1 MNLNQIKFSLA
12 VVINLLTAITFGYFC
27 FLGKNFETLGDKRE
41 SITFTVIITLLLIG
55 TSLGA
60 KFLKQTKRNFK
71 SCLIMEI
78 VLIILFSVLMACF
91 TYLSFSH
98 YFTVSEKQS
107 EIKEKLDSSIAQA
120 ENMYVKYEE
129 YVENRETIYKA
140 NLGSAILLM
149 ESGVS
154 DNDFKKYGFKDKSI
168 SISYPDQIKKK
179 MRTIH
184 LDLLPDFENIKRINT
199 TWLYNSKNDVDN
211 WKPIGLVDVINNIEK
226 YSYEWKNDL
235 IEISNKTQVGEGL
248 VDPFKYNLTTN
259 EVKDYFTTKN
269 NPTTLSLVYAI
280 LLYVFMILAWVF
292 TKRESGK
299 AGGNPLFGIGRNT
312 ENEL

>member
-12 VVINLLTAITFGYFC
+12 VVINLLTATTFGYFC
-27 FLGKNFETLGDKRE
+27 FLGKNFETLGNKRE
-41 SITFTVIITLLLIG
+41 SITFAVIITLLLIG

-71 SCLIMEI
+71 SRLIMEI
-78 VLIILFSVLMACF
+78 VLIILFSLLMACF
-91 TYLSFSH
+91 TYLSFTH
-98 YFTVSEKQS
+98 YFTVSEKQT
-107 EIKEKLDSSIAQA
+107 EIKAKLDSSIAQT

-129 YVENRETIYKA
+129 YVENRETNYKA
-140 NLGSAILLM
+140 DLQSAVLLM
-149 ESGVS
+149 ESRVS
-154 DNDFKKYGFKDKSI
+154 DKDFKKYAFDLNGI
-168 SISYPDQIKKK
+168 PYPKQIKKK

-184 LDLLPDFENIKRINT
+184 LDLLPDFENIKTMNT
-199 TWLYNSKNDVDN
+199 TWLSNSKNVVDN

-226 YSYEWKNDL
+226 YSSEWKNDL
-235 IEISNKTQVGEGL
+235 IEISKKKQVGEGL
-248 VDPFKYNLTTN
+248 VDPFEYNLTTN

-280 LLYVFMILAWVF
+280 LLYVLMILAWVF
-292 TKRESGK
+292 TKRDSR
-299 AGGNPLFGIGRNT
+299 NPGFKILFGIGRNT

>member
-91 TYLSFSH
+91 TYLPFSH
-98 YFTVSEKQS
+98 YFAVSEKQS
-107 EIKEKLDSSIAQA
+107 EIKAKLDLSIAQA

-129 YVENRETIYKA
+129 YVKNRETNYKA
-140 NLGSAILLM
+140 NLESAVSSK
-149 ESGVS
+149 EGGVS
-154 DNDFKKYGFKDKSI
+154 GKDFIKYDFKDNT
-168 SISYPDQIKKK
+168 ISYEKQIKKK

-184 LDLLPDFENIKRINT
+184 LDLLPDFENIKTINT
-199 TWLYNSKNDVDN
+199 TWLSNSKNDVDN
-211 WKPIGLVDVINNIEK
+211 WKPIGLVDVITNIEK
-226 YSYEWKNDL
+226 YTNEWKNDL
-235 IEISNKTQVGEGL
+235 VENSKKTEAGEGS
-248 VDPFKYNLTTN
+248 VAPFEYNLTTN
-259 EVKDYFTTKN
+259 EVKEYFTTKS
-269 NPTTLSLVYAI
+269 NPTPLSLVYAI
-280 LLYVFMILAWVF
+280 LLYALMILAWVF

-299 AGGNPLFGIGRNT
+299 AGGNPLFGIGRST
-312 ENEL
+312 DNEL